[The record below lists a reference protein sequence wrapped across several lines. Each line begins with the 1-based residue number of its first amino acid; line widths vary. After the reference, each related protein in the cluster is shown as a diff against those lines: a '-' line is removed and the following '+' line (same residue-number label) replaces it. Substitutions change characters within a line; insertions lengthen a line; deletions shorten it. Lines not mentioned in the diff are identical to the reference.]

1 MKVIVLGGYGNFG
14 ARICRALAHDP
25 AVQLVVAARNIS
37 AATAF
42 AQPLGA
48 QALAL
53 DVADPAL
60 AHKLAAAGAGLVIHT
75 AGPFQGQDWAVARAA
90 AQAGCH
96 YIDLADSR
104 RFVCDF
110 GPALSDTF
118 RAAGRFAVTGAS
130 TVPAL
135 STAVVDALLPRFA
148 ALASIDICI
157 APAQRAPR
165 GVATM
170 ASVLSYC
177 GEPVQVWRGG
187 RWQALT
193 GWAEPQPVQ
202 FARMAAR
209 PGALCDIPDLELL
222 PQRYPGVQD
231 VMFRAALEVRLGQQG
246 MAALAWLRQRGLLPR
261 LSGWAGLLNRAG
273 LLLDPW
279 GSPVGGMVMRLRGT
293 GLDGQPLQLAWHIT
307 AGDHHGPEIP
317 CMAAILLARKLAQG
331 VALSP
336 GASPCMGW
344 LKLDEFAPEF
354 NRWGMV
360 TDLVEEPVD
369 HGA

>member
-25 AVQLVVAARNIS
+25 AVQLVVAARNLA

-42 AQPLGA
+42 GQPLGA
-48 QALAL
+48 KALAL
-53 DVADPAL
+53 DVDDPAL
-60 AHKLAAAGAGLVIHT
+60 AQKLAAAGAGLVIHT
-75 AGPFQGQDWAVARAA
+75 AGPFQGQRWAVAQAC

-96 YIDLADSR
+96 YIDLADGR

-110 GPALSDTF
+110 GPALTDAF

-135 STAVVDALLPRFA
+135 SSAVVDALLPRFA
-148 ALASIDICI
+148 ALACIDICI

-177 GEPVQVWRGG
+177 GEDVQVWRSG

-202 FARMAAR
+202 FARMATR

-222 PQRYPGVQD
+222 AQRYPGVQD

-246 MAALAWLRQRGLLPR
+246 MAGLAWLRKRRLLPR
-261 LSGWAGLLNRAG
+261 LSAWAGALNRMG

-279 GSPVGGMVMRLRGT
+279 GSPVGGMVVRLRGT
-293 GLDGQPLQLAWHIT
+293 RLDGQPLQLGWHIT

-331 VALSP
+331 VGFPP
-336 GASPCMGW
+336 GAGPCMGW
-344 LKLDEFAPEF
+344 LTLDEFAPEF
-354 NRWGMV
+354 ERWGMV
-360 TDLVEEPVD
+360 TDLAQEPVGD
-369 HGA
+369 GA

>member
-1 MKVIVLGGYGNFG
+1 MKVVVLGGYGNFG

-25 AVQLVVAARNIS
+25 AVQLVVAARDIT
-37 AATAF
+37 AATDF

-96 YIDLADSR
+96 YIDLADGR

-110 GPALSDTF
+110 GLALSDTF

-135 STAVVDALLPRFA
+135 SSAVVDALLPRFT
-148 ALASIDICI
+148 ALGSIDICI

-177 GEPVQVWRGG
+177 GEPVQVWHGG
-187 RWQALT
+187 RWQAQT
-193 GWAEPQPVQ
+193 GWADPQPVR
-202 FARMAAR
+202 FARMAER
-209 PGALCDIPDLELL
+209 PGAMCDIPDLELL

-246 MAALAWLRQRGLLPR
+246 MAALAWLRQRGLLPP
-261 LSGWAGLLNRAG
+261 LPALAGVLNRAG

-279 GSPVGGMVMRLRGT
+279 GSPVGGMVVRLRGT

-317 CMAAILLARKLAQG
+317 CMAAILLARKLARG
-331 VALSP
+331 VALPP
-336 GASPCMGW
+336 GATPCMGW
-344 LKLDEFAPEF
+344 LTLDEFAPEF

-360 TDLVEEPVD
+360 TDLVQEPVGD
-369 HGA
+369 GA